1 MEHVLVTLGIVLLIV
16 AICREVTCWYF
27 KFNAMVAALMT
38 EIRDLLKTRPLERT

>member
-27 KFNAMVAALMT
+27 KFNAMVALMT

>member
-27 KFNAMVAALMT
+27 KFNAMVGLMT
-38 EIRDLLKTRPLERT
+38 EIRDLLKSRPLEQR